1 MDYTTQQ
8 QQPIVPPPRPKNWL
22 VESILATIFC
32 CISFGIVGIIFAA
45 QVNDKYDSGDYE
57 GALRSSKEAAK
68 WTKIS
73 FFIQLGLAV
82 LWIICAIIWGGFFFW
97 QSRHYNY

>member
-32 CISFGIVGIIFAA
+32 CMPFGIVGIIFAA

-57 GALRSSKEAAK
+57 GALRSSKEAGK

-82 LWIICAIIWGGFFFW
+82 LWIICAIIWGGFFSW

>member
-32 CISFGIVGIIFAA
+32 CMPFGIVGIIFAA

-57 GALRSSKEAAK
+57 GALRSSKEAAR

>member
-32 CISFGIVGIIFAA
+32 CMPFGIVGIIFAA

-82 LWIICAIIWGGFFFW
+82 LWIHLCYHLGRILFLAIAAL
-97 QSRHYNY
+97 